1 MKRNGTVKDI
11 TVKDIMVDIFDFPHI
26 PYRVT
31 MGHVMEILKR
41 ASAGKEKA
49 AIADTILVFD
59 EKYNYMGMVRPKDIV
74 IGLEPA
80 ILKKAEWTGPMTE
93 VSRDAKHISEETLAR
108 IAESMFGEDAK
119 KQAEKQVNEIMAVSK
134 VSVSPDDS
142 PARAAYLMAHHDL
155 SFIPVLESKQKLV
168 GMVSMS
174 AVFNWV
180 SAVTLE

>member
-1 MKRNGTVKDI
+1 MKRNG

-26 PYRVT
+26 PYWFTIRQA
-31 MGHVMEILKR
+31 MEILKR
-41 ASAGKEKA
+41 VSSGKEKA
-49 AIADTILVFD
+49 VISDTILIFD

-80 ILKKAEWTGPMTE
+80 ILKKSEWTGPMME
-93 VSRDAKHISEETLAR
+93 VSREAKHVSEDTLAR
-108 IAESMFGEDAK
+108 IAEAMFGDDAR

-142 PARAAYLMAHHDL
+142 PAKAAYLMAHHNL
-155 SFIPVLESKQKLV
+155 SFIPVLENKQKLV
-168 GMVSMS
+168 GMISMS

-180 SAVTLE
+180 SAVILE